1 MEQKCLFCGI
11 ASGKVPAK
19 IIYDSPDVMAFL
31 DIRPA
36 NPGHVLVIPKKHV
49 ETLPDLPDDLNASLL
64 QVVKIIAQAQVEA
77 IGAQG
82 VNVLQNNGELAGQA
96 VPHVHVHV
104 IPRFKGDK
112 VVINYSGLVE
122 LKEEQFEEIQKR
134 LISKAKELASSMS
147 TGTIKEIKEEKLPEP
162 EPEQKGKKKLHKFKQ
177 RLP

>member
-1 MEQKCLFCGI
+1 MEKCLFCNI
-11 ASGKVPAK
+11 AAGKVPAK

-36 NPGHVLVIPKKHV
+36 NPGHVLVIPKNHV
-49 ETLPDLPDDLNASLL
+49 ETLPDLPEDLNAALL
-64 QVVKIIAQAQVEA
+64 QVVKIITQAQVEVL
-77 IGAQG
+77 GAQG

-96 VPHVHVHV
+96 VPHVHIHI

-134 LISKAKELASSMS
+134 LISKAKELALGMS
-147 TGTIKEIKEEKLPEP
+147 TEPIKEIKEEKLPEQ
-162 EPEQKGKKKLHKFKQ
+162 EQKGKKKLYKVKP